1 MTVSSADLAARASK
15 VYTPNYRPAPIV
27 FAHGDGVW
35 LTDVEGRRY
44 LDFAAGIAVCALG
57 HNHPAMTRA
66 LTEQAGKLLHVSN
79 LFLNAPAVKLA
90 ETLVRLSFADR
101 VYFGNSGAEAVEAAL
116 KMARRYMRLVKGVDR
131 YTFICAEKSFHGRT
145 WAAISATGQPKY
157 HEGFGPLVPGFV
169 HVPFN
174 DLDAMAAAIDETTC
188 AIFVEPV
195 QGEGGV
201 VPAEPGYLAGL
212 RALCDQ
218 HGILLIFDEVQTG
231 VGRTGEWFAHDHE
244 GVAPDIMT
252 LAKGLG
258 GGVPIGA
265 LVCTEE
271 ASHGFAPGAHAS
283 TFGGNPLACHTA
295 QAVLD
300 TIEADGLVAHAAKM
314 GAHLHAG
321 LEGLV
326 EKHVGVVKARG
337 RGLLRG
343 LVVDPAIVDRPA
355 VVLAAR
361 DLGLLMTNAGADTM
375 RFSPPLIVGTAH
387 LDDAV
392 SRLDAAL
399 TKTLADRSLEGK

>member
-1 MTVSSADLAARASK
+1 MTASNADLATRAAK

-35 LTDVEGRRY
+35 LTDVDGHRY

-90 ETLVRLSFADR
+90 ETLVRLSFGDR

-116 KMARRYMRLVKGVDR
+116 KMARRYMRLVKGEDR
-131 YTFICAEKSFHGRT
+131 YTFLCAEKSFHGRT

-157 HEGFGPLVPGFV
+157 HAGFGPLVPGFE
-169 HVPFN
+169 HVPYN

-201 VPAEPGYLAGL
+201 VPAAPGYLAGL
-212 RALCDQ
+212 RALCDD

-231 VGRTGEWFAHDHE
+231 VGRTGEWFAYEHD

-258 GGVPIGA
+258 GGVPISA

-271 ASHGFAPGAHAS
+271 VSHGFAPGAHAS

-300 TIEADGLVAHAAKM
+300 TLEADGLVEHAARM
-314 GAHLHAG
+314 GAHLHAA

-326 EKHVGVVKARG
+326 SKHDGVVKARG

-343 LVVDPAIVDRPA
+343 LVVDPAKVDRAA
-355 VVLAAR
+355 VVEAAR
-361 DLGLLMTNAGADTM
+361 DGGLLMTSAGSDTL
-375 RFSPPLIVGTAH
+375 RLCPPLNVGSAH
-387 LDDAV
+387 IDDAV
-392 SRLDAAL
+392 ARLDQAL
-399 TKTLADRSLEGK
+399 TQILGGK

>member
-1 MTVSSADLAARASK
+1 MSASNADLADRASK
-15 VYTPNYRPAPIV
+15 VYTPNYQPAPIV

-35 LTDVEGRRY
+35 LTDVDGRRY

-79 LFLNAPAVKLA
+79 LFLNEPAVKLA
-90 ETLVRLSFADR
+90 ETLVRLSFGDR
-101 VYFGNSGAEAVEAAL
+101 VYFGNSGAEANEAAF

-131 YTFICAEKSFHGRT
+131 YTFLCAEKSFHGRT

-157 HEGFGPLVPGFV
+157 HAGFGPLVPGFE
-169 HVPFN
+169 HVPYN
-174 DLDAMAAAIDETTC
+174 DLDAMAAAIDATTC
-188 AIFVEPV
+188 AILVEPV

-201 VPAEPGYLAGL
+201 VPAAPGYLAGL
-212 RALCDQ
+212 RALCDK

-231 VGRTGEWFAHDHE
+231 VGRTGEWFAYEHD

-258 GGVPIGA
+258 GGVPISA
-265 LVCTEE
+265 LVCTE
-271 ASHGFAPGAHAS
+271 AVSHGFAPGAHAS

-300 TIEADGLVAHAAKM
+300 TLEADGLIEHAAKM
-314 GAHLHAG
+314 GEHLQAA

-326 EKHVGVVKARG
+326 ARHDGLIKARG

-343 LVVDPAIVDRPA
+343 LVVDPARVDRAA
-355 VVLAAR
+355 VVEAAR
-361 DLGLLMTNAGADTM
+361 DLGLLMTSAGSDTL
-375 RFSPPLIVGTAH
+375 RLSPPLNVGSAH
-387 LDDAV
+387 IDDAV
-392 SRLDAAL
+392 ARLDKAL
-399 TKTLADRSLEGK
+399 TKILGGA